1 MADTER
7 TLAALAILLGD
18 NTNGDISP
26 QDVRDLLVSAGN
38 GKTQQNS
45 SGWKDNVM
53 PLSAAGVPQFN
64 KPLMVNFG
72 PSGSRQEL
80 SFTIDDYCFI
90 HALHVNHDIKING
103 DAYIHVHWSSDGTN
117 VNPVKWEFEIMR
129 ALGHQQDAFGAPVT
143 FTVEQTPQ
151 GIAWYH
157 MIAEVDASDIMTLM
171 EPDELILV
179 TLKRI
184 TNGGATENTDTIYGI
199 TVDIHYE
206 SDRDSTLNKAPNFY
220 A

>member
-1 MADTER
+1 MANTQRSIDD
-7 TLAALAILLGD
+7 LLVIMAD
-18 NTNGDISP
+18 NTNGDISA
-26 QDVRDLLVSAGN
+26 QDMRDLIISLGN
-38 GKTQQNS
+38 GRTKQDS

-53 PLSAAGVPQFN
+53 PLSASGVPQVN
-64 KPLMVNFG
+64 KPLMADFG
-72 PSGSRQEL
+72 VSGSRQEL
-80 SFTIDDYCFI
+80 AFTINDYCFI

-103 DAYIHVHWSSDGTN
+103 DAYIHVHWSSNGTD
-117 VNPVKWEFEIMR
+117 VNPIKWEFEIMR

-157 MIAEVDASDIMTLM
+157 MIAEVSASDVMTLM

-179 TLKRI
+179 TLKRV
-184 TNGGATENTDTIYGI
+184 TNGVTENTDTIYGI

-206 SDRDSTLNKAPNFY
+206 SDRDSTLNRAPDFY
-220 A
+220 D